1 MRDLEYDLTKL
12 MIGDQEALEDPGHM
26 QISINKSAVM
36 EKPRHPSICKL
47 AVLCDN
53 STSQLWFISMPSS
66 VVIEMFY
73 VLRLVYRKSQSVLT
87 EN

>member
-26 QISINKSAVM
+26 QIAINKFAVK
-36 EKPRHPSICKL
+36 EKPRHSPICIL

-73 VLRLVYRKSQSVLT
+73 VLRLDYRKSQSVLT

>member
-26 QISINKSAVM
+26 QIAINKFAVK
-36 EKPRHPSICKL
+36 EKPRHPPICIL

-53 STSQLWFISMPSS
+53 STS
-66 VVIEMFY
+66 
-73 VLRLVYRKSQSVLT
+73 
-87 EN
+87 

>member
-12 MIGDQEALEDPGHM
+12 MIGDQEVLEDPGHM
-26 QISINKSAVM
+26 QIAINKFAVK
-36 EKPRHPSICKL
+36 EKPRHPPICIL

-73 VLRLVYRKSQSVLT
+73 VLRLVYRKNQSVLT

>member
-26 QISINKSAVM
+26 QIAINKFAVK
-36 EKPRHPSICKL
+36 EKPRHSPICIL

-53 STSQLWFISMPSS
+53 STSQL
-66 VVIEMFY
+66 
-73 VLRLVYRKSQSVLT
+73 
-87 EN
+87 

>member
-36 EKPRHPSICKL
+36 EKPRHPSICIL
-47 AVLCDN
+47 AV
-53 STSQLWFISMPSS
+53 TIAQVSS
-66 VVIEMFY
+66 DLLVCLQ
-73 VLRLVYRKSQSVLT
+73 VL
-87 EN
+87 

>member
-53 STSQLWFISMPSS
+53 STSQL
-66 VVIEMFY
+66 
-73 VLRLVYRKSQSVLT
+73 
-87 EN
+87 

>member
-1 MRDLEYDLTKL
+1 MWDLEYDLTKL

-26 QISINKSAVM
+26 QIAINKFAVK
-36 EKPRHPSICKL
+36 EKPRHSPIWLL

-73 VLRLVYRKSQSVLT
+73 VLRLDYRKSQSVLT